1 MTNLGWYGTD
11 YNTRAFIAYA
21 GLGALTSD
29 DAVYPS
35 AFVDNKRPARIFF
48 SLIVTCQ
55 TLTPMPPRSS
65 GMSELPEATDR
76 MIACAITRIARAQP
90 IQ

>member
-1 MTNLGWYGTD
+1 MKKFLGRYGTD

-35 AFVDNKRPARIFF
+35 AFVDKIVRPW
-48 SLIVTCQ
+48 
-55 TLTPMPPRSS
+55 MPPTS
-65 GMSELPEATDR
+65 T
-76 MIACAITRIARAQP
+76 
-90 IQ
+90 